1 MSRIGTIVKPF
12 GGDDRTFAMPWREL
26 IELQEA
32 RDCGPAIVLAR
43 LFVGEWRLE
52 DVREVI
58 RLGLQGG
65 GMTPAEATKLVKI
78 HVEGHPENI
87 GGEDGLLK
95 LAVAILSAALDGA
108 PDEPLGE
115 TSAPTQQSESMTFQT
130 ERSGSGPSTP
140 SAH

>member
-1 MSRIGTIVKPF
+1 MSRIGSIVRIF
-12 GGDDRTFAMPWREL
+12 AGDERTFAIPWREL

-43 LFVGEWRLE
+43 LFVGEWRVE
-52 DVREVI
+52 DIREVI

-65 GMTPAEATKLVKI
+65 GMSPAEATKLVKI

-95 LAVAILSAALDGA
+95 LATSILSAALDGA

-115 TSAPTQQSESMTFQT
+115 TLAPTQPNESMTFPT
-130 ERSGSGPSTP
+130 EKSGSGQSTQ